1 MIQHSATWPPTAT
14 LESLQQRARLLQL
27 IRAFFLARNVME
39 VDTPLLCS
47 STATDPYLASL
58 AVMTGGTTEGRIEGI
73 KSYLQTSPEFCMK
86 RLLAAGSGCI
96 YQLGKVFRQDEIG
109 RHHNPEFTM
118 LEWYRVGFSLPQL
131 IAETSEL
138 VLSLHHAISTQPAPA
153 IASFSYLELF
163 EAHLGLNPHQCSN
176 AQLLECIAS
185 HIDTHSDFQNATLA
199 RDDCLNLLM
208 SHVIEPKLPE
218 GLVYITDFPIDQA
231 ALALRTTN
239 SHGDSV
245 AARTELY
252 WDGLEL
258 ANGYQELT
266 HAAELRTRFEADIER
281 RIQLGLPELPLP
293 EHLLQAMEAGLPE
306 CSGIALGVD
315 RLLMRLLGKAHI
327 EETISFPS
335 IRA

>member
-1 MIQHSATWPPTAT
+1 MNEHSETWQPTAS
-14 LESLQQRARLLQL
+14 LESLRQRAHLLRL
-27 IRAFFLARNVME
+27 IRAFFHARNVLE
-39 VDTPLLCS
+39 VDTPLLCG

-58 AVMTGGTTEGRIEGI
+58 AVLNGDNNGNT

-96 YQLGKVFRQDEIG
+96 YQLGKVFRQDEVG
-109 RHHNPEFTM
+109 RNHNPEFTM

-131 IAETSEL
+131 MDETTEL
-138 VLSLHHAISTQPAPA
+138 VLSLHQAISPQPAPT
-153 IASFSYLELF
+153 ISHFCYLELF
-163 EAHLGLNPHQCSN
+163 TTHLGLNPHQCKTADLQVCVANHINTYTNS
-176 AQLLECIAS
+176 QSPDLE
-185 HIDTHSDFQNATLA
+185 

-208 SHVIEPKLPE
+208 SHVIEPKLPR
-218 GLVYITDFPIDQA
+218 GLVYITEFPIDQA
-231 ALALRTTN
+231 ALAVRTTN
-239 SHGDSV
+239 SNGDSV

-266 HAAELRTRFEADIER
+266 NAVELRARFTADINR
-281 RIQLGLPELPLP
+281 RVQLGLPELPMP
-293 EHLLQAMEAGLPE
+293 EHLLQAMASGLPE

-315 RLLMRLLGKAHI
+315 RLLMRLLAKTHI

-335 IRA
+335 IHA